1 MRESASEKLKCGCPG
16 TDATNRTC
24 LGPIVNNLDESLEQ
38 IETNGTTTGPTMN
51 TFDNRE
57 NLTKN
62 GTLVG
67 AKRSTSLEPCDE
79 GPAGN
84 SWNERVSCPKEHPEE
99 KCLFLWNNGVTRNKE
114 EKEEEV
120 EMKEEIEETN
130 SVHFFLEQLVG
141 DQGWRECVE
150 VKNAFFDFS
159 DYCPWKMLASP
170 FLTTFGQVHNPSGE
184 LRIRLSE
191 QIEAKL

>member
-16 TDATNRTC
+16 TNATNRTC

-57 NLTKN
+57 NFTKN

-67 AKRSTSLEPCDE
+67 AQKNTSLEPCDE

-99 KCLFLWNNGVTRNKE
+99 KCLFLWNNGVTGNKE

-120 EMKEEIEETN
+120 EMKEEMEETN

-170 FLTTFGQVHNPSGE
+170 FLTSFGQVHNPSGE